1 MKTLILGLGNI
12 LLQDEGVG
20 VRVIERLHADY
31 VFPDHV
37 LVLDGGTLGLDLLAY
52 IEDYS
57 HIVIV
62 DAVKAGKETGTLIR
76 LVNDEIPA
84 FLGPKVS
91 PHQVGLQDLL
101 ALAKMRVQAKQYSE
115 AIPLLEHVVAI
126 QPNNEGGHYNLM
138 LAYRNSGRMDKAR
151 EEQQV
156 LEKLQRP
163 PEGEFTDFLKRLGEK
178 TPGK

>member
-1 MKTLILGLGNI
+1 MPLAKILVLGLGNI

-20 VRVIERLHADY
+20 VRVIERLQADY
-31 VFPDHV
+31 VFSDDV
-37 LVLDGGTLGLDLLAY
+37 FVLDGGTLGLDLLAY

-57 HIVIV
+57 RIIIV

-101 ALAKMRVQAKQYSE
+101 ALAKLRGHFPDEVILWGIQADIFQ
-115 AIPLLEHVVAI
+115 PGLELNSAVAA
-126 QPNNEGGHYNLM
+126 QVETLC
-138 LAYRNSGRMDKAR
+138 AR
-151 EEQQV
+151 V
-156 LEKLQRP
+156 LEDLARWGVRVTK
-163 PEGEFTDFLKRLGEK
+163 K
-178 TPGK
+178 